1 MQHYPNALC
10 VSGTH
15 GKTTT
20 TSMCTHIFMAAQA
33 DPTVMIGGTLP
44 LLHSGYRV
52 GHGDTIILESCE
64 YCNSFLCFF
73 PTVAVILNVEADH
86 LDFFKDLEDIEHSF
100 HTFAQLSPP
109 ADTSSSMQTTPA
121 PWSLW
126 PVWSIRYLPL
136 EWTTL
141 RTALQSISRV

>member
-1 MQHYPNALC
+1 MRGYRNALC

-20 TSMCTHIFMAAQA
+20 TSMCTHIFMAAEQ

-52 GHGDTIILESCE
+52 GHGDTIILEILRILQLAFSA
-64 YCNSFLCFF
+64 SI

-86 LDFFKDLEDIEHSF
+86 LDFFKDLDDIEHSF
-100 HTFAQLSPP
+100 RRFAELVPP
-109 ADTSSSMQTTPA
+109 ETGHVVANWDDASA
-121 PWSLW
+121 H
-126 PVWSIRYLPL
+126 
-136 EWTTL
+136 ETL
-141 RTALQSISRV
+141 